1 MAQKFERTVSIEIEL
16 VFSNSSKSSCHSC
29 FAPRSLSPLSP
40 SIKKLKRSVIKEFE
54 RLEDP
59 RVKREPK
66 HLLSDIVTIAIL
78 ATLCGADSMVA
89 VETYGKRKR
98 EWERDV
104 FGVAPRHSLTRYLFD
119 SLDSD

>member
-1 MAQKFERTVSIEIEL
+1 MD
-16 VFSNSSKSSCHSC
+16 
-29 FAPRSLSPLSP
+29 
-40 SIKKLKRSVIKEFE
+40 
-54 RLEDP
+54 DP

-98 EWERDV
+98 EWLETFLELPYGIPSHDTFSRV
-104 FGVAPRHSLTRYLFD
+104 FALIDPQQFYECFKA
-119 SLDSD
+119 

>member
-1 MAQKFERTVSIEIEL
+1 MLCSSFVSRI
-16 VFSNSSKSSCHSC
+16 
-29 FAPRSLSPLSP
+29 SP

-66 HLLSDIVTIAIL
+66 HLLSDLVTIAIL
-78 ATLCGADSMVA
+78 ATLCGADTMVA

-98 EWERDV
+98 EWLETFLELPHGIPSHDTFSEENITKHV
-104 FGVAPRHSLTRYLFD
+104 QNK
-119 SLDSD
+119 